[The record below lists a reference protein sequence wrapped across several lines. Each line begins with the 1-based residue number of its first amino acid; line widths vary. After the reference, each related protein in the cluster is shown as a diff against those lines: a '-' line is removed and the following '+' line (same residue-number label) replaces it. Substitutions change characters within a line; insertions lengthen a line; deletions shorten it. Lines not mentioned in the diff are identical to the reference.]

1 LKRVW
6 KSLPAALL
14 LSVACTA
21 QQPQLKLVVVL
32 TRHGVRSPTWTN
44 QRLDAYSALPWPQWS
59 VQPGYLT
66 PRGFDLL
73 TSFGAYDRAAW
84 STSGLLS
91 KTGCADASAVYI
103 YADTDQRTL
112 ESGRA
117 LAQGLYPGCEPSV
130 HSQAG
135 GGNDPLF
142 HPVANAS
149 PLQTANVTAEVKQQ
163 LATLPPTEALLLD
176 LDRVLRGC
184 NVSANAP
191 CQPEH
196 PPATPLLGAPSAVVA
211 GHGDHL
217 VDIQGPMPTASTL
230 SEVLLLEYADARPM
244 SEVGWGHV
252 DQPKLR
258 RLLNLH
264 TAYFQLLHRTPSLA
278 TMEATPLLQTIA
290 RTLQQGATGKPV
302 AGALGVP
309 TQRVVLLAG
318 HDSNIAA
325 LAALLGVHWQLDGR
339 TDDTPPGTELQFEL
353 WQSPQ
358 GPWTVR
364 LRVAMQ
370 TLDQLRTNAPLTL
383 AAPPAQME
391 LTSEKIA
398 GLLR

>member
-142 HPVANAS
+142 HPATDAS
-149 PLQTANVTAEVKQQ
+149 SLQTANVLAEVKQQ
-163 LATLPPTEALLLD
+163 LAALPPTDTLLLEF
-176 LDRVLRGC
+176 DRVLRGC
-184 NVSANAP
+184 SVDANSP

-196 PPATPLLGAPSAVVA
+196 RPATPLLSAPSAVVA

-217 VDIQGPMPTASTL
+217 VEIQGPLPTASTL

-244 SEVGWGHV
+244 SEVGWGRV
-252 DQPKLR
+252 DQPELR

-264 TAYFQLLHRTPSLA
+264 TAYFQLLHRTPALA
-278 TMEATPLLQTIA
+278 TMEATPLLHAIA

-309 TQRVVLLAG
+309 GQRVVLLDG
-318 HDSNIAA
+318 HDSNLAA

-358 GPWTVR
+358 GQWTVR

-370 TLDQLRTNAPLTL
+370 TLDQLRTNPPLTL

-391 LTSEKIA
+391 LTSPK
-398 GLLR
+398 LDSLVR